1 MTDTDTLTQDDVEL
15 FTQEHRGE
23 WTPTD
28 PGDVA
33 HIIDQKKFSLAEAY
47 ILGAVVQALCGYE
60 WIPTKD
66 PNKLPICEEC
76 KRVFAARG
84 GGSISA

>member
-1 MTDTDTLTQDDVEL
+1 MTTTDEQV
-15 FTQEHRGE
+15 FTQEHVGT
-23 WTPTD
+23 WTAPEG
-28 PGDVA
+28 PEDVA
-33 HIIDQKKFSLAEAY
+33 HIVDQKKFTLAESY
-47 ILGAVVQALCGYE
+47 IMGTPVIALCGYE

-84 GGSISA
+84 GGSISG